1 MMDVGVSRRNLVR
14 IGLGV
19 DLVNLNLKNLVAV
32 RSLDIGL
39 VLV

>member
-1 MMDVGVSRRNLVR
+1 MMDVGVSRRNRGR